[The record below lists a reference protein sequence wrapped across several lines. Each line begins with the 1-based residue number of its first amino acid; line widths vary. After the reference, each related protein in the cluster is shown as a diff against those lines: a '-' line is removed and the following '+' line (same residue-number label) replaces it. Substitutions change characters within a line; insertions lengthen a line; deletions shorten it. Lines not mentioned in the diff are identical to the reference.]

1 MKRLANTLFVTTQDS
16 YLAKE
21 GETVVVL
28 VESKPRLRVP
38 IHNLEGIVC
47 FGRVGASPALM
58 GFCGQ
63 RGVSLSFLSQNG
75 RFLARVTG
83 PVSGNVLL
91 RRRQYRLADMP
102 EKRSALARS
111 FVAGKL
117 VNCRKVLLRAARDRP
132 DNNGVRDLR
141 QAAASL
147 AGIGQRLAGGESL
160 DGVRGMEGEAARQYF
175 EVFDH
180 LITGDKRHFFFRGRS
195 RRPPL
200 DNIKA
205 LLSFLY
211 VLLAHDVASAL
222 EGVGLDPA
230 VGFLHSD
237 RPGRPSLALDLMEEL
252 RPILADRIALSLVNR
267 RQVHAKGFTTTEGG
281 GVLMD
286 DVTRKAVLTAY
297 QKRKQEMISH
307 AFLEDKFALGLVPH
321 AQALLLARH
330 LRDDLEAYPP
340 FFLK

>member
-200 DNIKA
+200 DNINA

-237 RPGRPSLALDLMEEL
+237 RPGRPSLAL
-252 RPILADRIALSLVNR
+252 
-267 RQVHAKGFTTTEGG
+267 GFDG
-281 GVLMD
+281 GVKTHFGRPHCLIPGKPQTGACQGIHHHGRRRGAHGRCHQKGGID
-286 DVTRKAVLTAY
+286 GLSKTQTGNDQPRLFGGQIRPGPGAPRPSLAACTA
-297 QKRKQEMISH
+297 S
-307 AFLEDKFALGLVPH
+307 AG
-321 AQALLLARH
+321 
-330 LRDDLEAYPP
+330 
-340 FFLK
+340 